1 MTGSNGA
8 QQGPSGP
15 LSGGQG
21 PSGPLSGPLSGEQ
34 GALRIA
40 VAGKGGAGKTTLSS
54 TLARL
59 MARRGHQVIVVDG
72 DSNPNVA
79 VALGI
84 DRERA
89 GALVPLPTGLVSRK
103 LNGATALIDPV
114 PEVMG
119 RFGTTG
125 PDGVQVVLM
134 AMPAHADEGC
144 LCSAHATVSGMLAD
158 VSATDNLVAILDL
171 EASPEHLSRGTTRHV
186 DALLLVVEP
195 YYRSFETAKRMA
207 ALAAELP
214 IPVVGVVANKLRSAD
229 DASAIAEYCARHGLT
244 LLGELP
250 WSTEVLDADKA
261 EIPVIDFDPSGP
273 VVAAVSKLRE
283 RLSTIKG

>member
-1 MTGSNGA
+1 MNS
-8 QQGPSGP
+8 
-15 LSGGQG
+15 
-21 PSGPLSGPLSGEQ
+21 
-34 GALRIA
+34 LRVA

-59 MARRGHQVIVVDG
+59 FAREGRDVIVVDG

-79 VALGI
+79 TALGI

-89 GALVPLPTGLVSRK
+89 EAIQPLPMGLVSRK
-103 LNGATALIDPV
+103 LNAAAPGETRAALKEPV
-114 PEVMG
+114 MDIVARYG
-119 RFGTTG
+119 GLA
-125 PDGVQVVLM
+125 PDNVHVLKM

-144 LCSAHATVSGMLAD
+144 LCSAHATVSALLAD
-158 VSATDNLVAILDL
+158 IEELDNVISILDL

-214 IPVVGVVANKLRSAD
+214 IPRVGVVANKLRSPD
-229 DASAIAEYCARHGLT
+229 DASAIAEYCERHGLV
-244 LLGELP
+244 LEGELP
-250 WSTEVLDADKA
+250 WSTQVLDADKA
-261 EIPVIDFDPSGP
+261 EIPLVDFDPSGP
-273 VVAAVSKLRE
+273 VVAAVAKLADK
-283 RLSTIKG
+283 LVAIKG

>member
-1 MTGSNGA
+1 MNS
-8 QQGPSGP
+8 
-15 LSGGQG
+15 
-21 PSGPLSGPLSGEQ
+21 
-34 GALRIA
+34 LRVA

-59 MARRGHQVIVVDG
+59 FAREGHDVIVVDG

-79 VALGI
+79 TALGI
-84 DRERA
+84 DREHA
-89 GALVPLPTGLVSRK
+89 EAIQPLPMGLVSRNLK
-103 LNGATALIDPV
+103 GNAALKEPV
-114 PEVMG
+114 MDIVR
-119 RFGTTG
+119 RFGG
-125 PDGVQVVLM
+125 AAPDDVHVLKM

-144 LCSAHATVSGMLAD
+144 LCSAHATVSALLAD
-158 VSATDNLVAILDL
+158 IEELENTISILDL

-207 ALAAELP
+207 ALASELP

-229 DASAIAEYCARHGLT
+229 DASAIAEYCTRHGLT

-261 EIPVIDFDPSGP
+261 EIPVIDYDPSGP

>member
-1 MTGSNGA
+1 
-8 QQGPSGP
+8 
-15 LSGGQG
+15 
-21 PSGPLSGPLSGEQ
+21 
-34 GALRIA
+34 

-59 MARRGHQVIVVDG
+59 FARQGRDVIVVDG

-79 VALGI
+79 TALGI

-89 GALVPLPTGLVSRK
+89 AAIQPLPMGLVSRR
-103 LNGATALIDPV
+103 LNAGPEGGTAALKDPV
-114 PEVMG
+114 SEVVARYGG
-119 RFGTTG
+119 RA
-125 PDGVQVVLM
+125 PDGVHVLMM

-144 LCSAHATVSGMLAD
+144 LCSAHATVSALLAD
-158 VSATDNLVAILDL
+158 IEELDNTVSILDL

-195 YYRSFETAKRMA
+195 YYRSFETARRMA

-214 IPVVGVVANKLRSAD
+214 IGRVGVVANKLRSPE
-229 DASAIAEYCARHGLT
+229 DAQAIAEYCARHGLH
-244 LLGELP
+244 LEGELP
-250 WSTEVLDADKA
+250 WSTQVLDADRA
-261 EIPVIDFDPSGP
+261 EVPLLDYDPSGP
-273 VVAAVSKLRE
+273 VVAAVAKLAD

>member
-1 MTGSNGA
+1 VNS
-8 QQGPSGP
+8 
-15 LSGGQG
+15 
-21 PSGPLSGPLSGEQ
+21 
-34 GALRIA
+34 LRVA

-54 TLARL
+54 NLARL
-59 MARRGHQVIVVDG
+59 FAREGHDVIVVDG

-79 VALGI
+79 IALGI

-89 GALVPLPTGLVSRK
+89 EDIQPLPMGLVSRNLK
-103 LNGATALIDPV
+103 GNAALKEPV
-114 PEVMG
+114 MDIVTRYG
-119 RFGTTG
+119 GLA
-125 PDGVQVVLM
+125 PDNVHVLKM

-144 LCSAHATVSGMLAD
+144 LCSAHATVSALLAD
-158 VSATDNLVAILDL
+158 IEELDNTISILDL

-229 DASAIAEYCARHGLT
+229 DASAIAEYCTRHGLT

-261 EIPVIDFDPSGP
+261 EIPVIDYDPSGP

>member
-1 MTGSNGA
+1 MNS
-8 QQGPSGP
+8 
-15 LSGGQG
+15 
-21 PSGPLSGPLSGEQ
+21 
-34 GALRIA
+34 LRVA

-59 MARRGHQVIVVDG
+59 FAREGHDVIVVDG

-79 VALGI
+79 TALGI
-84 DRERA
+84 DREHA
-89 GALVPLPTGLVSRK
+89 EAIQPLPMGLVSRNLK
-103 LNGATALIDPV
+103 GNAALKEPV
-114 PEVMG
+114 MDIVR
-119 RFGTTG
+119 RFGG
-125 PDGVQVVLM
+125 AAPDDVHVLKM

-144 LCSAHATVSGMLAD
+144 LCSAHATVSALLAD
-158 VSATDNLVAILDL
+158 IEELENTISILDL

-207 ALAAELP
+207 ALASELP

-229 DASAIAEYCARHGLT
+229 DASAIAEYCTRHGLT

>member
-1 MTGSNGA
+1 MNS
-8 QQGPSGP
+8 
-15 LSGGQG
+15 
-21 PSGPLSGPLSGEQ
+21 
-34 GALRIA
+34 LRVA

-59 MARRGHQVIVVDG
+59 FAREGHDVIVVDG

-79 VALGI
+79 TALGI

-89 GALVPLPTGLVSRK
+89 EAIQPLPMGLVSRNLK
-103 LNGATALIDPV
+103 GNAALKEPV
-114 PEVMG
+114 MDIVR
-119 RFGTTG
+119 RFGG
-125 PDGVQVVLM
+125 AAPDDVHVLKM

-144 LCSAHATVSGMLAD
+144 LCSAHATVSALLAD
-158 VSATDNLVAILDL
+158 IEELENTVSILDL

-214 IPVVGVVANKLRSAD
+214 IPVVGVVANKLRSPD
-229 DASAIAEYCARHGLT
+229 DASAIAEYCTRHGLT

-283 RLSTIKG
+283 RLSTIRG

>member
-1 MTGSNGA
+1 MNS
-8 QQGPSGP
+8 
-15 LSGGQG
+15 
-21 PSGPLSGPLSGEQ
+21 
-34 GALRIA
+34 LRVA

-59 MARRGHQVIVVDG
+59 FAREGHDVIVVDG

-79 VALGI
+79 TALGI
-84 DRERA
+84 DREHA
-89 GALVPLPTGLVSRK
+89 EAIQPLPMGLVSRNLK
-103 LNGATALIDPV
+103 GNAALKEPV
-114 PEVMG
+114 MDIVR
-119 RFGTTG
+119 RFGG
-125 PDGVQVVLM
+125 AAPDDVHVLKM

-144 LCSAHATVSGMLAD
+144 LCSAHATVSALLAD
-158 VSATDNLVAILDL
+158 IEPLENTISILDL

-214 IPVVGVVANKLRSAD
+214 IPVVGVVANKLRTPD
-229 DASAIAEYCARHGLT
+229 DASAIAAYCARHSLT

-250 WSTEVLDADKA
+250 WSTAVLDADTA
-261 EIPVIDFDPSGP
+261 EIPVIDYDPSGP

-283 RLSTIKG
+283 KLSTIKG